1 MLQNAGYSTPAQ
13 LLDAIESKGYRSVV
27 SLLNKQSAV
36 NRGRKVKIADLKS
49 FVKNQLGII
58 VKERQYYTPLGSLTD
73 KGLEVGYS
81 LLYHPMR
88 LMDKLTKIAPR
99 KGHIDVEDANAI
111 RDFKSLL
118 DMGIKADMDRK
129 VLDTYLSIFLNGT
142 PAQRCDVQSH
152 FLMDFLG
159 RTGAL
164 VYGGRG
170 IEK

>member
-1 MLQNAGYSTPAQ
+1 M
-13 LLDAIESKGYRSVV
+13 
-27 SLLNKQSAV
+27 
-36 NRGRKVKIADLKS
+36 
-49 FVKNQLGII
+49 
-58 VKERQYYTPLGSLTD
+58 TD

-129 VLDTYLSIFLNGT
+129 VLDTYLSIFLNGI
-142 PAQRCDVQSH
+142 
-152 FLMDFLG
+152 G
-159 RTGAL
+159 L
-164 VYGGRG
+164 VL
-170 IEK
+170 